1 MAGASTRGGDGK
13 PALVRA
19 ATAGYTT
26 AATAARSASA
36 PTVRYRQHIER
47 WCKLARL
54 LVTHPPPPLLPAV
67 AQALVEE
74 NAALRRS
81 IADLRANTL
90 RSMEELRESQAA
102 REASTHQAE
111 MLQRETMLLHEEINA
126 LREALAHTEAQAQA
140 AAASSA
146 AAAAA
151 ATTAAA
157 PSGDAERIK
166 AALQRARRAEAAA
179 AHAWSLQMLVLRDAP
194 DLGGFAGAHTLQL
207 YACGGAS
214 G

>member
-1 MAGASTRGGDGK
+1 
-13 PALVRA
+13 
-19 ATAGYTT
+19 
-26 AATAARSASA
+26 
-36 PTVRYRQHIER
+36 
-47 WCKLARL
+47 
-54 LVTHPPPPLLPAV
+54 
-67 AQALVEE
+67 
-74 NAALRRS
+74 
-81 IADLRANTL
+81 
-90 RSMEELRESQAA
+90 
-102 REASTHQAE
+102 

-151 ATTAAA
+151 TTAVA
-157 PSGDAERIK
+157 PSGDSERIK

-207 YACGGAS
+207 YACGDAS

>member
-1 MAGASTRGGDGK
+1 
-13 PALVRA
+13 
-19 ATAGYTT
+19 
-26 AATAARSASA
+26 
-36 PTVRYRQHIER
+36 
-47 WCKLARL
+47 
-54 LVTHPPPPLLPAV
+54 
-67 AQALVEE
+67 
-74 NAALRRS
+74 
-81 IADLRANTL
+81 
-90 RSMEELRESQAA
+90 MEELRESQAA

-151 ATTAAA
+151 AATTAAA
-157 PSGDAERIK
+157 PSGDSERIK
-166 AALQRARRAEAAA
+166 AALQRARRAKTAA